1 MSVLARFF
9 ALGALLYA
17 LKLAWP
23 AAEPV
28 RVTGADLEHLRAEW
42 AHEARR
48 PPTAKELEA
57 QVNAFADE
65 ERLFREALRLG
76 LDRKDAVVR
85 TRLIRNMRF
94 LDENT
99 AADDPALLAQAYA
112 LGMPLRDVLVRRRL
126 VQAMQQHFS
135 DGVALSDAEVR
146 DYVSAH
152 AERYGAPRR
161 VSFRHVF
168 LDHGREHDLS
178 VRPAQGDPFLLGA
191 EFHAQSEADVARM
204 FGATFARAV
213 MALPAGEWSAPIESP
228 YGDHF
233 VRVEAIE
240 PARAPEFETVRRQ
253 AYYALLEERGR
264 EAIEQGLRPLRR
276 RYPVEVEH
284 EAVALAGAR

>member
-1 MSVLARFF
+1 MSVLPRFF

-23 AAEPV
+23 ATEPV

-42 AHEARR
+42 THEARR

-85 TRLIRNMRF
+85 TRLVRNMRF
-94 LDENT
+94 LHDD
-99 AADDPALLAQAYA
+99 AGADDQSLLAQAYA

-135 DGVALSDAEVR
+135 DDVALSDAEVR

-152 AERYGAPRR
+152 SERYGAPRR
-161 VSFRHVF
+161 VSFQHVF
-168 LDHGREHDLS
+168 LDRARKHDLS
-178 VRPAQGDPFLLGA
+178 VRPVRGDPFLLGP
-191 EFHAQSEADVARM
+191 EFHAQSEADIARL
-204 FGATFARAV
+204 FGATFASAV

-240 PARAPEFETVRRQ
+240 PARAPDFNAVQRQ

-264 EAIEQGLRPLRR
+264 EAIEQGLQPLRR
-276 RYPVEVEH
+276 RYPVEVER
-284 EAVALAGAR
+284 EAVALVGAP